1 MRGWLVCAAPRGCG
15 GCSWYVKTAVFSH
28 FYINA
33 IFLPRQA
40 RDKHGKTQKK
50 TVFSLRWSACSRTM
64 GGSNPCGKRHLPSF
78 LSCPSRAC
86 LGKLTSFSSSKRKL
100 SRNEKGPFFCSQVY
114 AKRARGLMA
123 VRLILCV
130 CMRPYIIRN
139 IRSIFIG
146 NSGAFLI

>member
-1 MRGWLVCAAPRGCG
+1 MRGWLVCAAPRGC

-40 RDKHGKTQKK
+40 RDKHGENSEKDRFLSQVECVFKDDGRIKSVRKTTPAKF
-50 TVFSLRWSACSRTM
+50 V
-64 GGSNPCGKRHLPSF
+64 
-78 LSCPSRAC
+78 SCPSRAC

-130 CMRPYIIRN
+130 CIRCVL
-139 IRSIFIG
+139 ILSVTLDP
-146 NSGAFLI
+146 FL